1 MHAAPGRLRAARL
14 FFRKTAH
21 AMLFAA
27 FAATFGAC
35 EGCHPSTSPAQP
47 TALANGP
54 PTFRLYLVTDL
65 SGAMEPCGCVK
76 DQLGGLDHFAA
87 WVNSQTAKAP
97 DSAVV
102 LAGPLFFLDPTLKED
117 HRAQDISKAETIAAS
132 LKDLHAI
139 AFAPGKNDFAAG
151 ASELDKLA
159 SISGAS
165 IAAGNLTPNGAPANW
180 GAPFIKNIH
189 GVNVGFIGV
198 SALDKAEGGSPDGTV
213 VQSPSISVQQQAETL
228 KKQGARA
235 IIVLAAVGRGEAKR
249 IADTV
254 PDLTAIVVGS
264 PGGRGEANTETPP
277 AERVGNVLIAETG
290 NHLTS
295 VAALDLYVRGT
306 EESSAL
312 EASVVFAD
320 GSGIDKQSKRTDI
333 LRRVDELR
341 GKLAS
346 WETDDGGASIAKADL
361 DARKADLT
369 KLESDLA
376 ALDQNPPA
384 PNGSFFRYSV
394 QEIRDTLGKDPG
406 VTAQMASYYKQVND
420 TNERVFSGRIPK
432 PAPAGSP
439 SFIGVD
445 ECAVCHSDAKDVWD
459 KTAHAG
465 AYKTLADEF
474 KQFNL
479 DCVSCH
485 VTGYDTPGGST
496 VTHVDKLKDVQCE
509 VCHGPG
515 SLHAKKPKTV
525 AMPTPKPNGD
535 SCTTCHHPPHV
546 HEFDA
551 KEKLPLILG
560 PGHGKPS

>member
-1 MHAAPGRLRAARL
+1 MHLSGRLRAARL
-14 FFRKTAH
+14 FFGKTAQVV
-21 AMLFAA
+21 LFAA

-35 EGCHPSTSPAQP
+35 EGCHPGTSATQP
-47 TALANGP
+47 TVDANAP

-65 SGAMEPCGCVK
+65 AGAMEPCGCVK

-87 WVNSQTAKAP
+87 WVNSQKDKAP
-97 DSAVV
+97 ESAVV

-117 HRAQDISKAETIAAS
+117 HRAQDIAKAETIAAS

-139 AFAPGKNDFAAG
+139 GFAPGKNDFAAG
-151 ASELDKLA
+151 TSELDKLA

-165 IAAGNLTPNGAPANW
+165 IVAGNLTPNGAPPNW
-180 GAPFIKNIH
+180 GAPFVKNIH

-198 SALDKAEGGSPDGTV
+198 SALDKTEGGAPDGMV
-213 VQSPSISVQQQAETL
+213 VQSPSISVKEQAETL

-264 PGGRGEANTETPP
+264 PGGSGEANTETPP
-277 AERVGNVLIAETG
+277 AERIGNVLIAETG

-295 VAALDLYVRGT
+295 VAALDLYVRDDG
-306 EESSAL
+306 
-312 EASVVFAD
+312 VFAD
-320 GSGIDKQSKRTDI
+320 GSGIDKQAKHADLQGRI
-333 LRRVDELR
+333 DELR
-341 GKLAS
+341 GKIAS
-346 WETDDGGASIAKADL
+346 WETSDGGASIAKADL
-361 DARKADLT
+361 DARKADLA

-406 VTAQMASYYKQVND
+406 VTAQMLAYYKQVND
-420 TNERVFSGRIPK
+420 ANQSLFADRIPK

-439 SFIGVD
+439 SYIGVD

-459 KTAHAG
+459 KTAHAH

-485 VTGYDTPGGST
+485 VTGYDIAGGST
-496 VTHVDKLKDVQCE
+496 VTHVEKLKDVQCE
-509 VCHGPG
+509 VCHGAG

-525 AMPTPKPNGD
+525 AMPIPKPNGD

-546 HEFDA
+546 HAFDA
-551 KEKLPLILG
+551 KEKMPLILG

>member
-1 MHAAPGRLRAARL
+1 
-14 FFRKTAH
+14 
-21 AMLFAA
+21 
-27 FAATFGAC
+27 
-35 EGCHPSTSPAQP
+35 
-47 TALANGP
+47 
-54 PTFRLYLVTDL
+54 
-65 SGAMEPCGCVK
+65 MEPCGCVK

-87 WVNSQTAKAP
+87 WVHAEQAKAP
-97 DSAVV
+97 ESAVV
-102 LAGPLFFLDPTLKED
+102 LSGPVFFLDPTLKED
-117 HRAQDISKAETIAAS
+117 HRGQDIAKAETIAAS

-151 ASELDKLA
+151 PSELEKLA
-159 SISGAS
+159 SISGAA
-165 IAAGNLTPNGAPANW
+165 IAGANLTPNGAAPNW

-189 GVNVGFIGV
+189 GINVGFIGV
-198 SALDKAEGGSPDGTV
+198 SALDKAEGGAPDGMV
-213 VQSPSISVQQQAETL
+213 IQAPSISVQQQAETL

-249 IADTV
+249 IADAV

-295 VAALDLYVRGT
+295 VAALDLYVRDSG
-306 EESSAL
+306 
-312 EASVVFAD
+312 VFAD
-320 GSGIDKQSKRTDI
+320 GSGIDKQAKRADVV
-333 LRRVDELR
+333 RRIDELR
-341 GKLAS
+341 GKIAG
-346 WETDDGGASIAKADL
+346 WEMTDGGSSISKTDL
-361 DARKADLT
+361 DARKADLA
-369 KLESDLA
+369 KLEADLA
-376 ALDQNPPA
+376 TLDQNPPA
-384 PNGSFFRYSV
+384 PSTSFFRYSI
-394 QEIRDTLGKDPG
+394 QEIRDTLGKDPD
-406 VTAQMASYYKQVND
+406 VTAQMLAYYKQVND
-420 TNERVFSGRIPK
+420 ANQSLFAGRIPK

-445 ECAVCHSDAKDVWD
+445 ECSVCHSDAKDVWD
-459 KTAHAG
+459 KTAHAH
-465 AYKTLADEF
+465 AYATLADEF

-485 VTGYDTPGGST
+485 VTGYDTAGGST

-525 AMPTPKPNGD
+525 TMPTPKPNGD

>member
-1 MHAAPGRLRAARL
+1 MLR
-14 FFRKTAH
+14 FRKIAQ
-21 AMLFAA
+21 AALFAA

-35 EGCHPSTSPAQP
+35 EGCHPGTNAAQS
-47 TALANGP
+47 AADASGP
-54 PTFRLYLVTDL
+54 PTLRLYVVSDL

-87 WVNSQTAKAP
+87 WAHAEQAKAP
-97 DSAVV
+97 DSAVL

-117 HRAQDISKAETIAAS
+117 HRGQDIAKAETIAAS

-159 SISGAS
+159 SISGAT
-165 IAAGNLTPNGAPANW
+165 IAAANLSPNGAPTNW

-198 SALDKAEGGSPDGTV
+198 SALDKAEAGAPDGVTV
-213 VQSPSISVQQQAETL
+213 KSPIDVVKEQSETL

-235 IIVLAAVGRGEAKR
+235 IVVLAAVGRGEAKR
-249 IADTV
+249 IADSV

-295 VAALDLYVRGT
+295 VAALDLYVRDSG
-306 EESSAL
+306 
-312 EASVVFAD
+312 VFAD
-320 GSGIDKQSKRTDI
+320 GSGIDKEDRRADV
-333 LRRVDELR
+333 LRRIDELR
-341 GKLAS
+341 GKIAS
-346 WETDDGGASIAKADL
+346 WETDDGGSTIAKADL
-361 DARKADLT
+361 DARKADLA
-369 KLESDLA
+369 KLDAELA
-376 ALDQNPPA
+376 TLDQNPPA
-384 PNGSFFRYSV
+384 PNGSFLRYSV
-394 QEIRDTLGKDPG
+394 QEIRDSLGKDPG
-406 VTAQMASYYKQVND
+406 VTAQMLAYYKQINS
-420 TNERVFSGRIPK
+420 TNQTLFAGRIPK
-432 PAPAGSP
+432 PAPVGSP

-459 KTAHAG
+459 KTAHAH
-465 AYKTLADEF
+465 AYASLATQF

-479 DCVSCH
+479 DCVNCH
-485 VTGYDTPGGST
+485 VTGYDTAGGST
-496 VTHVDKLKDVQCE
+496 VTHVEKLKDVQCE

-535 SCTTCHHPPHV
+535 ICLTCHHPPHV
-546 HEFDA
+546 HEFNA